1 VNLNIDV
8 SQSKVLLDPFLEGL
22 LEEERKID
30 PHIFQGDPEN
40 KF

>member
-1 VNLNIDV
+1 VDPNVDV
-8 SQSKVLLDPFLEGL
+8 AQLKVLLDPLLGGL
-22 LEEERKID
+22 LEERKFD